1 MSATGLSRHP
11 IDANEC
17 LLSGVKRSRRAECP
31 LWLLAEFDGKLA
43 RIMLT
48 GAYALGPEAG
58 EWLQQATLELLRRR
72 PGAFAR
78 RVYLGKL
85 KCRQYRY
92 GPPTASS
99 RKRINPIRIRRLW
112 DPTAGN
118 CYSAPARENKSW
130 SRYRRPK
137 TERSCTEAYPGRDAR
152 TRQTKLLIPIRRT
165 RLSYGR
171 GCRHRP
177 DIFLIRHI
185 GRSEYALSRL

>member
-1 MSATGLSRHP
+1 MFAFGGKAVPPCGMSIVAP
-11 IDANEC
+11 
-17 LLSGVKRSRRAECP
+17 SGIRWK
-31 LWLLAEFDGKLA
+31 A

-58 EWLQQATLELLRRR
+58 EWLQQATLELLPRR
-72 PGAFAR
+72 PGACAR

-85 KCRQYRY
+85 KWRQYRY
-92 GPPTASS
+92 GTTTASS
-99 RKRINPIRIRRLW
+99 RKRINPVRKRRLW

-152 TRQTKLLIPIRRT
+152 TRQT
-165 RLSYGR
+165 
-171 GCRHRP
+171 
-177 DIFLIRHI
+177 
-185 GRSEYALSRL
+185 